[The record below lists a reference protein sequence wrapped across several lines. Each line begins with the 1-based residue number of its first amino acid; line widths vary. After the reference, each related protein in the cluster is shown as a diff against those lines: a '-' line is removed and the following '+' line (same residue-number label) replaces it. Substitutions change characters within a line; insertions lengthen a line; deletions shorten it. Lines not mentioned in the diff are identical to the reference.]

1 MELGINSL
9 SLAVEDIEKSKEF
22 YETLGFVPL
31 SDGGSVEEKWLIM
44 QNGGTKIGLFQ
55 GMFPN
60 NIITFNPKNAR
71 QIYNKVTEAEYE
83 IASASKSVE
92 DDSGACSFMVA
103 DPDGNQ
109 ILFDQFE

>member
-1 MELGINSL
+1 MDLGINSL
-9 SLAVEDIEKSKEF
+9 SLAVKDIKKSKEF
-22 YETLGFVPL
+22 YETLGFRAIP
-31 SDGGSVEEKWLIM
+31 DGGSVEEKWLILV
-44 QNGGTKIGLFQ
+44 NGETKIGLFE

-71 QIYNKVTEAEYE
+71 AIYNKIADAEFE
-83 IASASKSVE
+83 IVSASKTIE
-92 DDSGACSFMVA
+92 DDSGACNFMLT